1 MVRGCVCVGG
11 GVKPLTPEELRDAG
25 MEGKGCLQVSQ
36 ILLLANTLKSASI
49 SQQASTEDQVS
60 TLACGD
66 NVDPSPS
73 ALSDFHT
80 SRGDGVMVPVPTP
93 EQRARPDF

>member
-1 MVRGCVCVGG
+1 MSVCG

-25 MEGKGCLQVSQ
+25 MEGKACLQVSQ
-36 ILLLANTLKSASI
+36 ILLLGNTLKSSSI

-66 NVDPSPS
+66 NVDPSPN